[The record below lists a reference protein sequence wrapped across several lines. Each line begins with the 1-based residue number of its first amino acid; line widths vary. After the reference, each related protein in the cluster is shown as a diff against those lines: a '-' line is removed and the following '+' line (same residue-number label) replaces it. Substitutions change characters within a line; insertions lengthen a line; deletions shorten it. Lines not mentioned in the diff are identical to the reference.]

1 MDMSAEQIALKYK
14 ELWVVESVFRQ
25 VKSMLETRPIYHK
38 TDEAIRGHVFCS
50 FLALVLRKEL
60 DRHLE
65 LSGMNYEWF
74 DIKQDLNNLREVTIE
89 DGGKEVTIRTEA
101 RGICSSVFR
110 SLGMA
115 LPPTI
120 K

>member
-1 MDMSAEQIALKYK
+1 M
-14 ELWVVESVFRQ
+14 VESVFRQ
-25 VKSMLETRPIYHK
+25 VKSILDTRPIYHK

-60 DRHLE
+60 GRHLE

-74 DIKQDLNNLREVTIE
+74 DIKQDLNNLREITID
-89 DGGKEVTIRTEA
+89 DGGKEVTIRTKA
-101 RGICSSVFR
+101 KGVCSSVFR
-110 SLGMA
+110 SMGMA

-120 K
+120 QPGSNGGM